1 MNTEKILTVA
11 QVVTPIFVTVFLG
24 VLARRRKLLT
34 PEQVQGLQQFAL
46 KFGMPCVVFTSCLTP
61 DMGVESLSSMG
72 LVLIAVLLSTLLS
85 FRLRKQRYPY
95 HNLPML
101 FCAQETGMMGIPLFI
116 ILFGAGQAYRMGV
129 LDLIQAVAA
138 YPVIAILTTD
148 TGENPTV
155 SRMLRK
161 ILSSPLMI
169 MSMLGLFLNLSGIGA
184 WLNRVGV
191 GGILTAST
199 SFLSQPISALMI
211 FSVGYNFSL
220 AKECRR
226 TVLEVAGIH
235 FGLFA
240 LFCVVI
246 QGVLLL
252 LPNVD
257 SLTRW
262 AVLLYC
268 ALPASY
274 LSPGLGRSAEDYTL
288 SSGVCSIL
296 TATCLMVFCVM
307 AAAVA

>member
-1 MNTEKILTVA
+1 MNAEKIITVA
-11 QVVTPIFVTVFLG
+11 QVIVPIFVTVFLG
-24 VLARRRKLLT
+24 VLAKRRQMMT
-34 PEQVQGLQQFAL
+34 QEQVQGLQQFAL
-46 KFGMPCVVFTSCLTP
+46 KFGMPCVVFTSCLTA

-72 LVLIAVLLSTLLS
+72 MVLAMVFLSTVCS
-85 FRLRKQRYPY
+85 FRLRKTRYPY

-101 FCAQETGMMGIPLFI
+101 FCAQETGMLGIPLFI
-116 ILFGAGQAYRMGV
+116 ILFGAGQAYRVGV
-129 LDLIQAVAA
+129 LDLIQAVVA

-155 SRMLRK
+155 PEILRK

-169 MSMLGLFLNLSGIGA
+169 MSLLGLTLNLSGLGA
-184 WLNRVGV
+184 WMSHVGV

-226 TVLEVAGIH
+226 PVLEIAGIH
-235 FGLFA
+235 FGMFA
-240 LFCVVI
+240 LFCLII
-246 QGVLLL
+246 QGALFL

-262 AVLLYC
+262 AALLYC

-274 LSPGLGRSAEDYTL
+274 LAPGLGRSAEDYTM

-296 TATCLMVFCVM
+296 TATCLIVFCVI